1 MEDLI
6 KFNQSIELTPDAR
19 KLMFGM
25 IRSMQSLVPSDPVLV
40 PEDSSEYDSRFM
52 HLYASEVLKLSRENE
67 NIFDGIVEPGILDKY
82 ISNTDHFRQLGD
94 QLEKLLKAIRKY
106 QHLSGYLSHRLARM
120 MKDHLEMIQPDIC
133 KSLDHDLSE
142 INTEMASRRPVKH
155 ANSKLKIV

>member
-6 KFNQSIELTPDAR
+6 KFNQNIELTPDAR
-19 KLMFGM
+19 KLMSGM
-25 IRSMQSLVPSDPVLV
+25 IRSMQSLVPSGPVLV

-52 HLYASEVLKLSRENE
+52 HLYASEVLKLSRDNE
-67 NIFDGIVEPGILDKY
+67 SIFDGIIEPGILDKY
-82 ISNTDHFRQLGD
+82 ISNADHFKQLGD

-120 MKDHLEMIQPDIC
+120 MKDHLEMVQPDIC

-142 INTEMASRRPVKH
+142 TNTEMASRRQVKH